1 MGTHWKTHR
10 IVRPDFFDPTDLLRS
25 ADSRM
30 KPLSVVPTISAR
42 KFKQYLQR
50 FSRARILVVGDLILD
65 HYVWGKVHRVSP
77 EAPVPVVHVDSESYR
92 MGGAANVYHNIMT
105 LGGQA
110 ELCGVVGAD
119 QVGKQFLSDIRRS
132 SSSTPGIFIDP
143 SRPTIKKT
151 RVIAHNQQIVRFD
164 VEQRH
169 DISSQLSKKI
179 IRHVAS
185 RLPELSCLVIS
196 DYAKGMITENVMT
209 AIHSLADQYGVPIV
223 VDPKVEHMAYYQG
236 VTVITPNHLEAK
248 QAAGF
253 LPSQDVA
260 VERIGF
266 SLQQRLQCQ
275 AVVVTR
281 GEEGM
286 SIFERTGQ
294 SWSIPAVAR
303 QVYDVTGAGDT
314 VISTFA
320 LALSAKAS
328 LPEAAMLANQAAGV
342 VVGMVGTATV
352 TRAQLQEALLHEHT

>member
-1 MGTHWKTHR
+1 MSTKSL
-10 IVRPDFFDPTDLLRS
+10 DPTKPQPV

-30 KPLSVVPTISAR
+30 KPLSVVPSISAR
-42 KFKQYLQR
+42 KFKEYIQR

-77 EAPVPVVHVDSESYR
+77 EAPVPIVHVDSESYR
-92 MGGAANVYHNIMT
+92 MGGAANVYHNILT

-119 QVGKQFLSDIRRS
+119 HVGKQFLADIRRS
-132 SSSTPGIFIDP
+132 SPFTAGVFVDS

-151 RVIAHNQQIVRFD
+151 RVVAHNQQIVRFD

-169 DISSQLSKKI
+169 DISSQQTKKM

-185 RLPELSCLVIS
+185 RLPGVSCLVIS
-196 DYAKGMITENVMT
+196 DYAKGMITFELMK
-209 AIHSLADQYGVPIV
+209 AIHTLADQFGVPIV

-236 VTVITPNHLEAK
+236 VTVITPNHHEAK
-248 QAAGF
+248 EAGGF
-253 LPSQDVA
+253 LSSQDVP
-260 VERIGF
+260 VEEIGLA
-266 SLQQRLQCQ
+266 LQQRLQCQ

-286 SIFERTGQ
+286 SIFENTGQ

-314 VISTFA
+314 VISTLA

-328 LPEAAMLANQAAGV
+328 LPEAAVLANQAAGI

-352 TRAQLQEALLHEHT
+352 TRAQLQEALLLHGHN

>member
-1 MGTHWKTHR
+1 
-10 IVRPDFFDPTDLLRS
+10 
-25 ADSRM
+25 M
-30 KPLSVVPTISAR
+30 KPLSVVPSISVR
-42 KFKQYLQR
+42 KFKEYIQR
-50 FSRARILVVGDLILD
+50 FSRARILVLGDLILD

-92 MGGAANVYHNIMT
+92 MGGAANVYHNILT

-119 QVGKQFLSDIRRS
+119 PVGKQFLADIRRS
-132 SSSTPGIFIDP
+132 SPFTSGVIVDS

-151 RVIAHNQQIVRFD
+151 RVVAHNQQIVRFD

-169 DISSQLSKKI
+169 DISSQQTKKI

-185 RLPELSCLVIS
+185 RLPGVSCLVIS
-196 DYAKGMITENVMT
+196 DYAKGMITADLMKT
-209 AIHSLADQYGVPIV
+209 IHTLAGQFGVPIV

-253 LPSQDVA
+253 LPSQDVP
-260 VERIGF
+260 VEQIGLA
-266 SLQQRLQCQ
+266 LQQRLQCQ
-275 AVVVTR
+275 AIVITR

-286 SIFERTGQ
+286 SIFNQRGQ

-314 VISTFA
+314 VISTLA

-328 LPEAAMLANQAAGV
+328 LPEAAVLANQAAGI

-352 TRAQLQEALLHEHT
+352 TRTQLQKAVLHGPN

>member
-1 MGTHWKTHR
+1 
-10 IVRPDFFDPTDLLRS
+10 
-25 ADSRM
+25 M
-30 KPLSVVPTISAR
+30 KPLSVVPAISAR
-42 KFKQYLQR
+42 KFKQYIQR

-77 EAPVPVVHVDSESYR
+77 EAPVPIVHVDSESYR
-92 MGGAANVYHNIMT
+92 MGGAANVYHNILT

-119 QVGKQFLSDIRRS
+119 YVGKQFLADIRQS
-132 SSSTPGIFIDP
+132 SPFTSGVFVDSG
-143 SRPTIKKT
+143 RPTIKKT
-151 RVIAHNQQIVRFD
+151 RVVAHNQQIVRFD

-169 DISSQLSKKI
+169 DISSQQTKKM

-185 RLPELSCLVIS
+185 RLPGASCLVIS
-196 DYAKGMITENVMT
+196 DYAKGMITVELMK
-209 AIHSLADQYGVPIV
+209 AIHTLAVQFDVPIV

-253 LPSQDVA
+253 LPNQDVP
-260 VERIGF
+260 VEEIGIA
-266 SLQQRLQCQ
+266 LQQRLQCR

-286 SIFERTGQ
+286 SIFENTGN

-314 VISTFA
+314 VISTLA

-328 LPEAAMLANQAAGV
+328 LPEAAVLANQAAGI

-352 TRAQLQEALLHEHT
+352 TRAQLQEALLHGHN

>member
-1 MGTHWKTHR
+1 
-10 IVRPDFFDPTDLLRS
+10 
-25 ADSRM
+25 M
-30 KPLSVVPTISAR
+30 KPLSVVPSISAQ
-42 KFKQYLQR
+42 KFKKYIQR

-77 EAPVPVVHVDSESYR
+77 EAPVPIVHVDSESYR
-92 MGGAANVYHNIMT
+92 MGGAANVYHNILT

-110 ELCGVVGAD
+110 ELCGVVGSD
-119 QVGKQFLSDIRRS
+119 HVGKQFLADIRRS
-132 SSSTPGIFIDP
+132 SPFTSGVFVDS

-151 RVIAHNQQIVRFD
+151 RVVAHNQQIVRFD

-169 DISSQLSKKI
+169 DISSQQTKKM

-185 RLPELSCLVIS
+185 RLPGVSCLVIS
-196 DYAKGMITENVMT
+196 DYAKGMITVELMK
-209 AIHSLADQYGVPIV
+209 AIHTLADQFDVPIV

-253 LPSQDVA
+253 LPSQDVPI
-260 VERIGF
+260 EEIGIA
-266 SLQQRLQCQ
+266 LQQRLQCQ

-281 GEEGM
+281 GQEGM
-286 SIFERTGQ
+286 SIFENTGQ

-314 VISTFA
+314 VISTLA

-328 LPEAAMLANQAAGV
+328 LPEAAVLANQAAGI

-352 TRAQLQEALLHEHT
+352 TRAQLQEALLHGHN